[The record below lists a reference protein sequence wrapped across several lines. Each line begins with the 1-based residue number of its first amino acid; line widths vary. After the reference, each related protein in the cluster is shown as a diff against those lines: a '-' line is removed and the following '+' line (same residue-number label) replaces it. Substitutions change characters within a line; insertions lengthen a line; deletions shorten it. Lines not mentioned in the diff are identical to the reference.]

1 MLTDPRLDLR
11 ALLDAVEVA
20 PPTAA
25 VEALSAELAKVIGA
39 SEVSFLIADI
49 IGGSLSRLARTCPG
63 GTTPA
68 DGAGPQSVPI
78 EGTAAGRAFRGEDGS
93 FMQPKCPNGL
103 I

>member
-25 VEALSAELAKVIGA
+25 VEALSADLAKVIGA

-49 IGGSLSRLARTCPG
+49 ISGSLARLARTSPD

-68 DGAGPQSVPI
+68 DGAGARSVPI
-78 EGTAAGRAFRGEDGS
+78 EGTAAGGRCAVSKCSSSRAARGG
-93 FMQPKCPNGL
+93 
-103 I
+103 